1 MSVELLSADGVRACR
16 NPTAAAAAEPYG
28 PARAEILN
36 DAGFSA
42 AGLTMASWFLLGIAL
57 MELGFG
63 PRIWCRSLCPGGAV
77 SLSHSVSVY
86 LQCCVPE

>member
-42 AGLTMASWFLLGIAL
+42 AG
-57 MELGFG
+57 
-63 PRIWCRSLCPGGAV
+63 
-77 SLSHSVSVY
+77 
-86 LQCCVPE
+86 